1 VHCFSATM
9 IVRES
14 HKSRGMRRAMRRAM
28 RCATI
33 LTRDSQDQP
42 AKLAAAVACRSATE
56 LTVRTSQIRATARTQ
71 LRVTVPYQAS
81 PDVARR
87 AQR

>member
-1 VHCFSATM
+1 VPCFSATM

-14 HKSRGMRRAMRRAM
+14 PKSRGMRLAM

-33 LTRDSQDQP
+33 LTRDSQDQS
-42 AKLAAAVACRSATE
+42 AQLAAPVACRSATE
-56 LTVRTSQIRATARTQ
+56 LTVWTSQIRATARTQ
-71 LRVTVPYQAS
+71 FGVTVPYQAS